1 MANIQVNTT
10 TSGAYNIIR
19 RENLA
24 NCGIIQVFAPND
36 HCYHRP
42 KILFIN
48 KIFADLFGFHENEE
62 VIVQKVE
69 TAPVCSLFEV
79 ELTSVEDWNVV
90 QNSSQRIEKL
100 LLAQIQLITVGQTYP
115 IWIAQNLYV
124 YFTVARIETSS
135 SLMQNACLC
144 EFTQVHVKPFYS
156 NPSSLEKNNSRDLLE
171 VLPVSFAS
179 RIKNLFS
186 DLPHIPFVFKIQD
199 YCGNFLN
206 RTVARVLPEVLIR
219 NVFLEELDILAVFRL
234 SYDQINS
241 EIITLSTVY
250 NNETGQTAH
259 ALFIELSMISSRFA
273 ALRDCLKRYE
283 PHHCAF
289 SPRLY
294 QLMNGEYEWI
304 SVSPLPKDHIYQL
317 ETLEILSDG
326 SLPGNFNECLRNHL
340 WKTCQYYPI
349 IVPVD
354 GLKVEMNLT
363 CCRIR
368 PHFDEKKNEK
378 FRKCFVFS
386 NDVFPLLQ
394 YRVNKNIESVKDR
407 FVQLEETSVNEYI
420 HQAVFSFGEWKNEA
434 VEFSF
439 QIAFIEKCYMYI
451 IYHLEK
457 SLFLSSG
464 NIFIVGNKSAGKT
477 TILQFLA
484 EKLLHSHLAVYSEC
498 LHCSDWNG
506 KSIEKFQDV
515 LKAALVRLRRRYPSV
530 LFLDDLDFLLHSQDE
545 DVRNVRLERCVE
557 LLRNLTNGN
566 DLLIVATACTKRDI
580 IELFSM
586 NAGGRFF
593 SHVEGITELDQ
604 VILALATFAA

>member
-1 MANIQVNTT
+1 MQNNTKNTISTWQLRTHSSSQPRTDDNTWLMGTYRAVLKYHQRRNCFGYIQQQYSDAPRMANIQVNTT

-24 NCGIIQVFAPND
+24 NCGIIQ
-36 HCYHRP
+36 
-42 KILFIN
+42 
-48 KIFADLFGFHENEE
+48 

-171 VLPVSFAS
+171 
-179 RIKNLFS
+179 
-186 DLPHIPFVFKIQD
+186 IQD

-317 ETLEILSDG
+317 ETLEILSDVRFVTR
-326 SLPGNFNECLRNHL
+326 NFNECLRNHL

-394 YRVNKNIESVKDR
+394 YRNIESVKDR

-434 VEFSF
+434 VEFSEKAENKQVGCNRRF
-439 QIAFIEKCYMYI
+439 WDAEIIE
-451 IYHLEK
+451 L
-457 SLFLSSG
+457 
-464 NIFIVGNKSAGKT
+464 VGNKSAGKT

-586 NAGGRFF
+586 NAGGRFL
-593 SHVEGITELDQ
+593 VT
-604 VILALATFAA
+604 